1 MYIVYRKP
9 SSASK
14 GLGRFSITKSIIIDI
29 YQN

>member
-14 GLGRFSITKSIIIDI
+14 GLGRFSITKSIIDI